1 MTVQQLDDP
10 ALPIVPFRRGGK
22 AFRRGAD
29 EPAGGGGVIARRTGR
44 PGPKENPHAAS
55 IFRGKLQSPGFDVGQ
70 PIEMGNRRAHAFAP
84 ETFRQRGNL
93 LRGISRAQ
101 QDHPPKI
108 DSSGRNGRWMQLSPG
123 IAPNNRP
130 APRRLCGAS
139 QDQRQRSRRRNH

>member
-10 ALPIVPFRRGGK
+10 ALRIAPLQHWPN
-22 AFRRGAD
+22 
-29 EPAGGGGVIARRTGR
+29 EPAGGGGVIARRTGQS
-44 PGPKENPHAAS
+44 GPKENPDAAS
-55 IFRGKLQSPGFDVGQ
+55 ILRRKLQSPGFDVGQ

-84 ETFRQRGNL
+84 ETFRQRRNL

-108 DSSGRNGRWMQLSPG
+108 DPRGRNGRGMQLAPR
-123 IAPNNRP
+123 IAPNNHP

-139 QDQRQRSRRRNH
+139 QDQRQ